1 MRRSVPQPGDHVMNI
16 YETYADTLFRIAMVH
31 LGRREDAEEATQD
44 TFIKLME
51 KAPTF
56 NDAEHQK
63 AWLIRVITN
72 HCKSLLGRGWRK
84 REVNLEGAEFLTTDD
99 PEDQVLIELVLSLPI
114 KYRAVVHL
122 YYYEDYPVRKISEIL
137 QISESAVK
145 MRLQRGRQLLKLELE
160 GEEPNERG
168 TIQTKL

>member
-1 MRRSVPQPGDHVMNI
+1 MNI

-51 KAPTF
+51 KVPTF

-72 HCKSLLGRGWRK
+72 HCKSLLGRGWRR
-84 REVNLEGAEFLTTDD
+84 REVHLEGAEVLTTDD
-99 PEDQVLIELVLSLPI
+99 PEDRVLIELVLSLPI

-122 YYYEDYPVRKISEIL
+122 YYYEDYSVRKISEIL

-168 TIQTKL
+168 TI